1 MYNIIPRAS
10 EQTDFGRWSRFLT
23 VRKTPLSNLDMTPSW
38 RCFLCVSKWFR
49 VRILARI
56 FFKVLQISNCTQQQ
70 ESDHIYIYIYV
81 LHLSCGFSLLKWTL
95 VSGSTLVGRIS
106 PYSDPAFPVLQ
117 KTWHVYSWPK
127 FDLLGVIRREA
138 YGSLATKLLEAAGAQ
153 GVCRCVKVVGIYPRL
168 RLKVVSTCCCFS
180 FSAIHK
186 CDKPPGLTNQGY

>member
-70 ESDHIYIYIYV
+70 ESDHIYIYV
-81 LHLSCGFSLLKWTL
+81 TF
-95 VSGSTLVGRIS
+95 
-106 PYSDPAFPVLQ
+106 
-117 KTWHVYSWPK
+117 
-127 FDLLGVIRREA
+127 E
-138 YGSLATKLLEAAGAQ
+138 
-153 GVCRCVKVVGIYPRL
+153 L
-168 RLKVVSTCCCFS
+168 RLFFVEVNTCLWQYSGWSNFTLFRSCLSRAAKNLACVFLTKVWSSGRDSTWGVWV
-180 FSAIHK
+180 A
-186 CDKPPGLTNQGY
+186 CDETSGGGWGTGCLPLRQGGGNLSQAPP